1 MKEDKLGVRT
11 AVLLGAFFIL
21 VILLGSFVG
30 RKLVNVVRASIDPME
45 KSTSVLTEEKGVSLP
60 IENES
65 SEQEIVER
73 VFLEEIPLEG
83 EGDTVTSTDPA
94 QDLSEEPLNI
104 SDESNQ
110 TLSEEDLSISGESDH
125 VLSEEDATS
134 TDELEQDVGSSE
146 VKGGVTPTFT
156 STLPPTPTDTLQPSP
171 TFTRTNIPFQ
181 ETEVVTQTPTLS
193 QTVTITTTVA
203 YTETPTET
211 APPTKLPTVGPG
223 GSPERAKGVGL
234 IFALLGSVALCA
246 FFAGLAS
253 SKLKP

>member
-1 MKEDKLGVRT
+1 MKEDKFGVRT

-60 IENES
+60 IETES

-73 VFLEEIPLEG
+73 VYLEEIPLEG
-83 EGDTVTSTDPA
+83 EGDAVTSTDPA
-94 QDLSEEPLNI
+94 QDLPEERLGI

-110 TLSEEDLSISGESDH
+110 TLSEED
-125 VLSEEDATS
+125 ATS
-134 TDELEQDVGSSE
+134 PDDPEQGVGSSE

>member
-1 MKEDKLGVRT
+1 MKEDKFGVRT

-30 RKLVNVVRASIDPME
+30 RKLVNVVRASIDPTE
-45 KSTSVLTEEKGVSLP
+45 ESTSVLTEEKGVSLP
-60 IENES
+60 IETES

-73 VFLEEIPLEG
+73 VYLEEIPLEG
-83 EGDTVTSTDPA
+83 EGDAVTSTDPA
-94 QDLSEEPLNI
+94 QDLSEEHLGI

-110 TLSEEDLSISGESDH
+110 TLSEED
-125 VLSEEDATS
+125 ATS
-134 TDELEQDVGSSE
+134 PDDPEQGVGSSE
-146 VKGGVTPTFT
+146 VKGGVVPTFT
-156 STLPPTPTDTLQPSP
+156 PTPPPTKTPPPPTATPTESPTPTATM
-171 TFTRTNIPFQ
+171 TATY
-181 ETEVVTQTPTLS
+181 
-193 QTVTITTTVA
+193 TV
-203 YTETPTET
+203 TPTET

>member
-1 MKEDKLGVRT
+1 MKEDKFGVRT

-60 IENES
+60 IETES

-73 VFLEEIPLEG
+73 VYLEEIPLEG
-83 EGDTVTSTDPA
+83 EGDAVTSTDPA
-94 QDLSEEPLNI
+94 QDLPEEHLGI

-110 TLSEEDLSISGESDH
+110 TLSEEDLSMPGESDH

-134 TDELEQDVGSSE
+134 PDDPEQGVGSSE
-146 VKGGVTPTFT
+146 VKGGVVPTFT
-156 STLPPTPTDTLQPSP
+156 PTPPPTKTPPPPTATPTESPTPTATM
-171 TFTRTNIPFQ
+171 TATY
-181 ETEVVTQTPTLS
+181 
-193 QTVTITTTVA
+193 TV
-203 YTETPTET
+203 TPTET